1 MVNIYGQVTGINGR
15 VAQVFEDTVSV
26 DAPTALFKEYLQTSS
41 VYQKILPLRPG
52 LYKLDIVVKDMKSG
66 NVGTVNQR
74 LAVPRF
80 PEERLSASTM
90 ILAEYM
96 EPVPARQVATG
107 QFILGDHKVR
117 PNVKEEF
124 TQSKDLNVWLQVYGL
139 KVDEA
144 THKPSATVETLITR
158 NGKEVKRL
166 VEGNENFSG
175 GAQQMTVA
183 QTMPLKDF
191 EPGEYAIQ
199 VKVTDNL
206 TKELVASTGKF
217 SIK

>member
-1 MVNIYGQVTGINGR
+1 LYGKITGINGR
-15 VAQVFEDTVSV
+15 TAQIFEDTVSV
-26 DAPTALFKEYLQTSS
+26 DAPTALFKDYLLTSS
-41 VYQKILPLRPG
+41 VYQKIVPLRPG
-52 LYKLDIVVKDMKSG
+52 LYKLDLVVRDVKSG
-66 NVGTVNQR
+66 NTGTVNQR

-80 PEERLSASTM
+80 PEERLATSTL
-90 ILAEYM
+90 ILAEFM
-96 EPVPARQVATG
+96 ESLPARQVATG

-117 PNVKEEF
+117 PNVREEF
-124 TQSKDLNVWLQVYGL
+124 VKTKDLNVWLQVYGL

-144 THKPSATVETLITR
+144 THKPSATIETLITR
-158 NGKEVKRL
+158 NGREVKKL
-166 VEGNENFSG
+166 VEGNEEFSG

-183 QTMPLKDF
+183 QTLPLADF

-217 SIK
+217 TVK